1 MAKTL
6 VLGAGNLL
14 LSDEGFGVHFVRH
27 LEKHYPLPP
36 WVELVDA
43 GTLGLMIA
51 HKLEEASRVYII
63 DTVFAEGAPGK
74 VLRYGRDEI
83 MFRSIPVKLSQ
94 HQAGIQEML
103 LVSELRG
110 RCPQEIMLLGV
121 IPATLQPGCV
131 LSSALVELLD
141 PLARQLAAELQA
153 TPLEA

>member
-27 LEKHYPLPP
+27 LEKHHPLPS
-36 WVELVDA
+36 WVEVVDA

-83 MFRSIPVKLSQ
+83 LFRTIPIKLSQ

-110 RCPQEIMLLGV
+110 RCPQEITLIGV
-121 IPATLQPGCV
+121 IPATLQPGCA
-131 LSSALVELLD
+131 LSPALAQLLA
-141 PLARQLAAELQA
+141 PLAQELAAELQA
-153 TPLEA
+153 APPET